1 MMFSAIGD
9 EKQRNEL
16 SEFYKENHNCFLNIA
31 FSNLHNKNDA
41 EDAVQEAFQEIVCNP
56 DSFFGIPPENR
67 AAFMVTVIRN
77 ISVDMFNK
85 KTRIPLEE
93 LDEDKS
99 YVDNQFPFEDSM
111 IEKVSRDE
119 LKKFIKSL
127 PSLQRDVLT
136 LRCLMGFSTAETAE
150 KLKISQ
156 SAVKKRLRLAK
167 EAIREYLRKEN
178 ELYE

>member
-1 MMFSAIGD
+1 MIFSAISD

-16 SEFYKENHNCFLNIA
+16 SEFYKENMNCFLNIA
-31 FSNLHNKNDA
+31 YSNLHNRNDA
-41 EDAVQEAFQEIVCNP
+41 EDAVQAAFQEIVRKP
-56 DSFFGIPPENR
+56 DTFFGIPPGNR
-67 AAFMVTVIRN
+67 VAFMVTVIRN
-77 ISVDMFNK
+77 ISVDMFK
-85 KTRIPLEE
+85 KNNSIPLEE
-93 LDEDKS
+93 LDEDRS
-99 YVDNQFPFEDSM
+99 YVDNQFSFEDSM

-119 LKKFIKSL
+119 LKEFIKSL
-127 PSLQRDVLT
+127 PPLQRDVLI
-136 LRCLMGFSTAETAE
+136 LRYLMGFSTAETAK